1 MPDDM
6 EEGWEWLDNIDTPIL
21 CYDCNPGD
29 PQWDEAWSFVRDEFG
44 DDFGKRD
51 DDSGECWQYM
61 GTFMRPD
68 MVWKHQF
75 RHRDFLGSRLIR
87 NYPSKLPPVKSSES

>member
-21 CYDCNPGD
+21 SYFCDHGD
-29 PQWDEAWSFVRDEFG
+29 PQWDEAWGFVRDEFG

-87 NYPSKLPPVKSSES
+87 NYPSKLPPVQSSEI